1 MSDASKIWVAL
12 PDKLLE
18 QLDNVAQVSG
28 LSRNDV
34 LRRAVEVYVD
44 RSVQSD
50 MCELMAQGYREMAT
64 LNLALAVDDEES
76 LGDWP
81 EYGANLP
88 EANSR
93 GGF

>member
-1 MSDASKIWVAL
+1 MSEASKIWIAL
-12 PDKLLE
+12 PDKLLA
-18 QLDNVAQVSG
+18 QLDSVAQVAG
-28 LSRNDV
+28 LSRDDV

-44 RSVQSD
+44 RSVQSQ
-50 MCELMAQGYREMAT
+50 MCETMAQGYKEMAT
-64 LNLALAVDDEES
+64 LNLALAVDDEDT

-93 GGF
+93 GGL